1 MNQPR
6 WQFGVFNRGI
16 LIERF
21 STDVSDCVTAQQ
33 EEAQRYATRLQQT
46 DPTSDYTWR
55 RIRTGVCIEENG
67 VSIETMRTGIPEY
80 VPTLERLARQRI
92 SALRNEHSDRKYE
105 LCQI

>member
-6 WQFGVFNRGI
+6 WQFGVFNKGI

-21 STDVSDCVTAQQ
+21 STDVSDCVAAQQ
-33 EEAQRYATRLQQT
+33 EEARRYATRLQQA
-46 DPTSDYTWR
+46 DPASDYTWR

-67 VSIETMRTGIPEY
+67 VSIEMMRTGITDY
-80 VPTLERLARQRI
+80 VPVLERLAGER
-92 SALRNEHSDRKYE
+92 AAVLRKQHPDRKYE